1 MATKTQQYITLTED
15 NFEKEVL
22 QSNQPVLVDFWAEW
36 CPPCRIIGPLVEELA
51 ADFEGAARVSKLDVD
66 ANPKVAAQYDVR
78 SIPTLLFFQDGKVVD
93 RLTGVVPKE
102 ELADKLSAL
111 LGKTNVAA

>member
-22 QSNQPVLVDFWAEW
+22 QSNQPVLVDFWADW
-36 CPPCRIIGPLVEELA
+36 CPPCKVIGPIVKELA
-51 ADFEGAARVSKLDVD
+51 ADFEGAAKVSKLDVD

-93 RLTGVVPKE
+93 RLTGVVPKQ
-102 ELADKLSAL
+102 ELADKLTSL
-111 LGKTNVAA
+111 LQPTSVAA

>member
-1 MATKTQQYITLTED
+1 MATKTQYITLTED

-36 CPPCRIIGPLVEELA
+36 CPPCRIIGPIVEELA
-51 ADFEGAARVSKLDVD
+51 ADFDGIAKVAKLDID
-66 ANPKVAAQYDVR
+66 ANPKVASQYGVR
-78 SIPTLLFFQDGKVVD
+78 SIPTLLYFQDGKVVD
-93 RLTGVVPKE
+93 RAIGVVPKE
-102 ELADKLSAL
+102 ELADKFSTL